1 MTEGK
6 ELTGM
11 FSTSRMTE
19 MRAAFSEIAQGNDSI
34 TTDKLGE
41 AMKFCGEDVPPFKL
55 RQLSEEVQKETGGHI
70 DFLLFLK
77 LFKDLSVKAVGGEY
91 KKAVDKRAGVEEVGG
106 GSSASAE
113 GTRHSFSSDETVAF
127 TDWIN
132 CCLEEDPELK
142 GNHIKNKIKT

>member
-1 MTEGK
+1 MAEGA

-19 MRAAFSEIAQGNDSI
+19 MRAAFSEIAQGNDTI

-41 AMKFCGEDVPPFKL
+41 AMKLCGEDVPPFKL
-55 RQLSEEVQKETGGHI
+55 RHLSEEVKKQTGGDI

-91 KKAVDKRAGVEEVGG
+91 KKAVDKRVGVEEIGG

-113 GTRHSFSSDETVAF
+113 GTRHSFSNDETVAF

-132 CCLEEDPELK
+132 CCLEDDPELK
-142 GNHIKNKIKT
+142 GKQSH